1 MKKVLNF
8 VKGKKDDK
16 GPSKMNPQISVEITN
31 PSGQKIPSDDEH
43 IIGLQMGFGYSID
56 VNGKDKSMLK
66 IHKAA
71 WFGNLDKLKLYAK
84 KGDVNVLDSQ
94 SRTCLHLA
102 VAQGHTEVA
111 WYLLNNNAST
121 TTCDSDGLTPFLKAI
136 ECGQKDCANLLIECG
151 VDVNSTDGDGNNGL
165 HIASRSGFYNIAS
178 LLLKE
183 GVNLNQPNNSGNYP
197 LHMAT
202 SCDHRDIVELLI
214 KFGANVQVLDRERRT
229 PLMLAARNGLTSI
242 IKVLLENGALL
253 ETADSNGWTAEDYAQ
268 FGGHHDLIELLETKK
283 KEVSL
288 DQSDKLSVQSSD
300 QSEHVN
306 FEASKPI
313 TNGNEETTDS
323 PRSCVMPPALEPP
336 RSWDL
341 IQSGVMEQETSLES
355 RKSLLTLGNLKKSYE
370 AGSNELIV
378 SLAEPAP
385 SSLSPS
391 GDIPADMRLSPEPLS
406 LAPTPER
413 RTRSPLERH
422 PSVDLPSDSDS
433 PLQGLSNED
442 LNSDLGHPDIA
453 ELPKDATLNDFSK
466 INHNVITDLADLDKP
481 SNTANNNIFN
491 SSASSKDQGCSR
503 NPTQEDN
510 AYSIESSASYDN
522 LDGRNNQENEL
533 AGVSTSLDNIDYEN
547 GKSLSIEIV
556 QSTGHLDDTLS
567 ITTTKNIFREC
578 HSLELLEAEIGDTR
592 SYKNSKRHHR
602 NKSITLTG
610 QPQLWKSVSTLPKT
624 CSFDRGSIDAQL
636 MCYDEALRQ
645 LAKVNKPAEAKDAQM
660 NTSPVKAADPEPKR
674 EETAENSIK
683 SLDQIEILDRVNSAS
698 PDSYHGRM
706 SAEFQT
712 PTDEE
717 LEFLERENFPPP
729 PIYFLQNED
738 SELCQL
744 DCDDKSIQIDV
755 LPMPISM
762 LTPIKETQLE
772 CDSLSVAETI
782 ENEHSISEIHSEAM
796 PPNHFN
802 VEVIVNSKTPEPSQS
817 LDDAINLPDAPD
829 ITEASLIVDDVFTE
843 DTTLAEPYDK
853 YFVDLKALEMVPSAV
868 DFSKIVFPADSPSP
882 KKSKKIRGSNTGKAA
897 STMRGAGVGGGSK
910 DTDNDIDDD
919 AIEDEGVSGGD
930 SDEDDPPFWQN
941 TDKGGYFVR
950 QDTIVAKECKPLPPF
965 TRLGADSRLPSS
977 SGRSLARKSD
987 ESPTLNSEAET
998 ASASDTPRLSPMDLK
1013 EPNRSHLCASL
1024 FLEANGRLEEKAAT
1038 LMDDTERLKYELENA
1053 RQGEE
1058 MRSDT
1063 IAILQ
1068 CQVSAKLSRLE
1079 AQYAEAQ
1086 EEVCVLKQKADCAE
1100 LELKHLRELCSCL
1113 SRDKSDRH
1121 QLPLKQLVDQATAST
1136 PTEEDYK
1143 QIHMQIMIKHLE
1155 DSKKLEEEKNHQL
1168 VRHLEEVLSTNQN
1181 MVSEKEAL
1189 IAQNIADVRKLQE
1202 DTICWKDRYEELA
1215 AKLELLDKRLDPRLI
1230 EAQDTIATL
1239 KRTIAIMQQEK
1250 SYSKRDAF
1258 TYTETP
1264 VAETKPSQST
1274 MAFIKTTIPT
1284 LKTMID
1290 DFNAE
1295 KIEHLVM
1302 LQKDNG
1308 CLKDEFAKI
1317 TTLITTMASFLDEI
1331 KLRTDLDLEVMDSQ
1345 RSTMSDFATKMDLDR
1360 IRCTQN
1366 ENFSFLKMKEEVI
1379 SETQNFLMNKL
1390 GEINTLIQRQI
1401 QEQEKLERTRTNS
1414 EVSFKQKL
1422 DLITTLIQSD
1432 LSNVKAAIKQIEAG
1446 EKPSKKRIE
1455 MDPENLK
1462 DRPSKNR
1469 ND

>member
-111 WYLLNNNAST
+111 
-121 TTCDSDGLTPFLKAI
+121 C
-136 ECGQKDCANLLIECG
+136 
-151 VDVNSTDGDGNNGL
+151 
-165 HIASRSGFYNIAS
+165 
-178 LLLKE
+178 
-183 GVNLNQPNNSGNYP
+183 
-197 LHMAT
+197 
-202 SCDHRDIVELLI
+202 CDHRDIVELLI

-306 FEASKPI
+306 FE
-313 TNGNEETTDS
+313 
-323 PRSCVMPPALEPP
+323 
-336 RSWDL
+336 
-341 IQSGVMEQETSLES
+341 ETSLES

-897 STMRGAGVGGGSK
+897 SIPNQNSVLGKLYQKTVPWVRYKLRFHILQNCKTVVNPRLE
-910 DTDNDIDDD
+910 T
-919 AIEDEGVSGGD
+919 SGGF
-930 SDEDDPPFWQN
+930 EK
-941 TDKGGYFVR
+941 TR
-950 QDTIVAKECKPLPPF
+950 RRKEPSV
-965 TRLGADSRLPSS
+965 GAAFRRSPINESEHGQRERSADCSEYC
-977 SGRSLARKSD
+977 GRSKTARRHN
-987 ESPTLNSEAET
+987 L
-998 ASASDTPRLSPMDLK
+998 
-1013 EPNRSHLCASL
+1013 
-1024 FLEANGRLEEKAAT
+1024 LE
-1038 LMDDTERLKYELENA
+1038 
-1053 RQGEE
+1053 RQ
-1058 MRSDT
+1058 
-1063 IAILQ
+1063 
-1068 CQVSAKLSRLE
+1068 
-1079 AQYAEAQ
+1079 
-1086 EEVCVLKQKADCAE
+1086 
-1100 LELKHLRELCSCL
+1100 
-1113 SRDKSDRH
+1113 
-1121 QLPLKQLVDQATAST
+1121 
-1136 PTEEDYK
+1136 
-1143 QIHMQIMIKHLE
+1143 
-1155 DSKKLEEEKNHQL
+1155 
-1168 VRHLEEVLSTNQN
+1168 
-1181 MVSEKEAL
+1181 
-1189 IAQNIADVRKLQE
+1189 
-1202 DTICWKDRYEELA
+1202 
-1215 AKLELLDKRLDPRLI
+1215 
-1230 EAQDTIATL
+1230 
-1239 KRTIAIMQQEK
+1239 
-1250 SYSKRDAF
+1250 
-1258 TYTETP
+1258 
-1264 VAETKPSQST
+1264 
-1274 MAFIKTTIPT
+1274 
-1284 LKTMID
+1284 
-1290 DFNAE
+1290 
-1295 KIEHLVM
+1295 
-1302 LQKDNG
+1302 
-1308 CLKDEFAKI
+1308 
-1317 TTLITTMASFLDEI
+1317 
-1331 KLRTDLDLEVMDSQ
+1331 LRTDLDLEVMDSQ

-1390 GEINTLIQRQI
+1390 GEINTLIQRQSRKTTSEGI
-1401 QEQEKLERTRTNS
+1401 IFCQLRDQSQLRDQTELRNQSQLRVQTQLRDQSQLRDQTQLRDRSQLRVQNQLRAQNSTSRSTSTLRTNS
-1414 EVSFKQKL
+1414 ALRSKSTSSSNSTSRSKLNFEININFEIKLSFEIKVNFEINVNFKFKLNFEINVNFKFKVNFEFKLYLEIKVNFEFKINYEYKLNFDFKLNLEIKVNFEINVNFDIDTTIISYVKYRYKYRWYRKKSIDTPIYRKYRNVPIDGEVVNPRISILSLFRHYSY
-1422 DLITTLIQSD
+1422 DTLCNHIEFHD
-1432 LSNVKAAIKQIEAG
+1432 ISNVV
-1446 EKPSKKRIE
+1446 
-1455 MDPENLK
+1455 LFCH
-1462 DRPSKNR
+1462 RPMES
-1469 ND
+1469 